1 MKLRKIAF
9 TLLAV
14 TAMGVGTAGAA
25 HAAEIAPGWE
35 RYGVYS
41 TDSECQ
47 SKMHDL
53 TSAGKIDGG
62 ECYAEG
68 RGHALDV
75 HYK

>member
-1 MKLRKIAF
+1 MKFRKIAY
-9 TLLAV
+9 TLFAATTLAM
-14 TAMGVGTAGAA
+14 AGAGAA
-25 HAAEIAPGWE
+25 HAADIAPGWE

-41 TDSECQ
+41 TDAECQ
-47 SKMHDL
+47 NKAGEL
-53 TSAGKIDGG
+53 TSAGKINGA